1 MKKIKEIKVGE
12 RFKIA
17 GKILIFEREDNKLS
31 VKVTGEYEQ
40 FSEFDRPELGQ
51 VEDYF
56 ESKGYTRESAKVMWE
71 YYEAADPKWT
81 DKLGHPV
88 KNWKQ
93 KALTVWMKNA
103 EKIQDKKDA
112 QKPVMVR

>member
-1 MKKIKEIKVGE
+1 MSKERIKELKPGE

-17 GKILIFEREDNKLS
+17 GKILIFEKDGNRLS
-31 VKVTGEYEQ
+31 VKVAGEYEQ
-40 FSEFDRPELGQ
+40 FPEFDRPELNE

-81 DKLGHPV
+81 DKLGHSV

-103 EKIQDKKDA
+103 EKIKDKEET
-112 QKPVMVR
+112 QMVR